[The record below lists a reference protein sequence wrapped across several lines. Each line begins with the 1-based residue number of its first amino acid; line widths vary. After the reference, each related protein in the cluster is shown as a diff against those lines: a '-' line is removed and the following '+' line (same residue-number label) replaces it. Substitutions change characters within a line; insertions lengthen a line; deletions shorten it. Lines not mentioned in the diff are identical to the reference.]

1 MGNLHVNAGTSLI
14 DSKIRR
20 FVCDIGERKKER
32 KKKSRRNCELCVK
45 LNGLIGGICRGMCV
59 VCASLDRFMKP
70 DQVIYIWTGNLIF
83 FLRTFLWNRGYKCK
97 KEARY
102 MGGLFRRT
110 LNKEPLVWRDWPIC
124 FQFCRLCCIN
134 EYLRSRFLFL
144 RYSVLYIIFLLVE
157 YR

>member
-1 MGNLHVNAGTSLI
+1 
-14 DSKIRR
+14 
-20 FVCDIGERKKER
+20 
-32 KKKSRRNCELCVK
+32 
-45 LNGLIGGICRGMCV
+45 
-59 VCASLDRFMKP
+59 
-70 DQVIYIWTGNLIF
+70 
-83 FLRTFLWNRGYKCK
+83 
-97 KEARY
+97 